1 MVNRSHIKDAS
12 LLMKKLFVIFAVNL
26 SKAMLH
32 VALISHMFILKR
44 VKKCFRIGI
53 NTSSEESLNLMVI
66 WEKYL
71 NLLCTHIIVKLAA
84 FLVGK

>member
-1 MVNRSHIKDAS
+1 MPNSYS
-12 LLMKKLFVIFAVNL
+12 
-26 SKAMLH
+26 
-32 VALISHMFILKR
+32 ALIAQSAEAADLKSAKCGFESHLGHVERRKMFPHKN
-44 VKKCFRIGI
+44 
-53 NTSSEESLNLMVI
+53 NTNSEESLNLMVI